1 MGGGSLAWSSFDF
14 SNETEFEKILLKK
27 DILKKY
33 WIYDAKKT
41 LNTFRKYNRY
51 ADVLLIEKNLKYWCI
66 GEVEISKHSLINHIF
81 PQLIEIFSLIQQ
93 NLDLIRKNYL
103 EIEGINSNKE
113 ISDLIKY
120 NEPVLTLIIDKIPSN
135 FINVIPLLNS
145 FCNVITIMRSRD
157 TSENYIY
164 KIDEFN
170 MNFINN
176 ENSNC
181 YINDNVLIIDNPNL
195 LNLNKNKLNFVN
207 FKGEDILTQEQFS
220 KIDGKNRLFWIL
232 DKKINNGKYYLE
244 FESGKIILK
253 K

>member
-1 MGGGSLAWSSFDF
+1 MSNVFD
-14 SNETEFEKILLKK
+14 
-27 DILKKY
+27 
-33 WIYDAKKT
+33 
-41 LNTFRKYNRY
+41 
-51 ADVLLIEKNLKYWCI
+51 
-66 GEVEISKHSLINHIF
+66 ISI
-81 PQLIEIFSLIQQ
+81 
-93 NLDLIRKNYL
+93 
-103 EIEGINSNKE
+103 
-113 ISDLIKY
+113 
-120 NEPVLTLIIDKIPSN
+120 
-135 FINVIPLLNS
+135 LLNS

-195 LNLNKNKLNFVN
+195 LNLNKDKLNFVN

-232 DKKINNGKYYLE
+232 DKKINNGKYCLE
-244 FESGKIILK
+244 SENGKIILK